1 MGTWSRSRRGRFPR
15 LRHRPTSVVPSFLA
29 GLGLALLTA
38 LAMTAA
44 LPGAAEAV
52 VCGIA
57 INIEL
62 TTQHNFLLPPESYT
76 VAATIISGNISGGTV
91 DVNRFRFEL
100 DCDPDNQLLIGCS
113 NTGNS
118 PA

>member
-1 MGTWSRSRRGRFPR
+1 MGTWSRSRRSRFPR
-15 LRHRPTSVVPSFLA
+15 LRYRPTSVVPSFLA
-29 GLGLALLTA
+29 ALGLALLIA
-38 LAMTAA
+38 LGMTAA

-52 VCGIA
+52 VCGIN

-76 VAATIISGNISGGTV
+76 VTAQITSGATSGGTV

-100 DCDPDNQLLIGCS
+100 DCDPDNQVF
-113 NTGNS
+113 
-118 PA
+118 